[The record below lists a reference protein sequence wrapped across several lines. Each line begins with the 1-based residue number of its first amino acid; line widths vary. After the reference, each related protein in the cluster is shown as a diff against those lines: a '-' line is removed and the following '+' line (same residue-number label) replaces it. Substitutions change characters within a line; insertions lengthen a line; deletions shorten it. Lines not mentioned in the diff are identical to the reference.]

1 MRGMFMNQSSA
12 KMLRVFII
20 YVLLPFAIIKIVYAV
35 VTFLFLQ
42 KDDVVK
48 PKRESL
54 SYHYSMDLGYKVLS
68 TLTKKPVVQQIEA
81 TNRIKDIKLK
91 GTYLDGDQSFI
102 VVADQLGTTFL
113 YKGDRYVGYVLKAI
127 YDGRAIFEKNG
138 KNYDLVIEE
147 DDGNKHSSGR
157 AGNFVS
163 GGNASTAG
171 GNSEDSFAPVTV
183 TRDEIDSYIR
193 NPNKI
198 WRNIRI
204 QEIRRNG
211 QIDGFRVNY
220 VKKGSFFDQ
229 SGLKSGDII
238 KAIDGSEIRSL
249 SDVMRYYN
257 DIKNLDGLSLT
268 VLRGGNEVELEF
280 NIN

>member
-1 MRGMFMNQSSA
+1 MNQISA
-12 KMLRVFII
+12 KILKIVVI
-20 YVLLPFAIIKIVYAV
+20 YVLLPFAVVKIAYTI

-48 PKRESL
+48 PKIEKL
-54 SYHYSMDLGYKVLS
+54 SYHYSMDLGSKILS
-68 TLTKKPVVQQIEA
+68 FKSKQPVVQQIEA
-81 TNRIKDIKLK
+81 TNRIKDINLK
-91 GTYLDGDQSFI
+91 GTYLDGKQSFI
-102 VVADQLGTTFL
+102 VIEDQLGTTFL
-113 YKGDRYVGYVLKAI
+113 YKGDRYVGYVLKEI

-138 KNYDLVIEE
+138 KNYDIVIDE
-147 DDGNKHSSGR
+147 DDNAKNIHKVTSGAI
-157 AGNFVS
+157 AGD
-163 GGNASTAG
+163 G
-171 GNSEDSFAPVTV
+171 DSFMNSGSREPYEPVVV
-183 TRDEIDSYIR
+183 TRDEIDSYIK

-204 QEIRRNG
+204 QEIRKNG

-238 KAIDGSEIRSL
+238 KAIDGNEIKSL
-249 SDVMRYYN
+249 SDVMKYYN

>member
-20 YVLLPFAIIKIVYAV
+20 YVLLPFAIVKIAYAV

-102 VVADQLGTTFL
+102 VVEDQLGTTFL
-113 YKGDRYVGYVLKAI
+113 YKGDRYVGYVLKEI

-147 DDGNKHSSGR
+147 DNGKNHPSGR
-157 AGNFVS
+157 TGNFVS
-163 GGNASTAG
+163 GGNTATAG
-171 GNSEDSFAPVTV
+171 GKSGESFEPVTV
-183 TRDEIDSYIR
+183 TRDEIDSYIK

>member
-1 MRGMFMNQSSA
+1 MNQSSA
-12 KMLRVFII
+12 KLLRVFII
-20 YVLLPFAIIKIVYAV
+20 YVLLPFAVVKTAYATV
-35 VTFLFLQ
+35 SFLFLK
-42 KDDVVK
+42 KDDVTV

-54 SYHYSMDLGYKVLS
+54 SYHYSMDLGYKVVS
-68 TLTKKPVVQQIEA
+68 TKTKERPVVQQIEA

-102 VVADQLGTTFL
+102 VIEDHLGTTFL
-113 YKGDRYVGYVLKAI
+113 YKGDRYVGYILKEI
-127 YDGRAIFEKNG
+127 YDGRAIFDKNG
-138 KNYDLVIEE
+138 KNYDVVIEE
-147 DDGNKHSSGR
+147 EDGKQGAASHAPGI
-157 AGNFVS
+157 VS
-163 GGNASTAG
+163 GGNSAA
-171 GNSEDSFAPVTV
+171 NDNAREPFEPVVV
-183 TRDEIDSYIR
+183 TRDEIDSYIK

-229 SGLKSGDII
+229 SGLRSGDII

-249 SDVMRYYN
+249 SDVMKYYN

>member
-1 MRGMFMNQSSA
+1 MFMNQSSA
-12 KMLRVFII
+12 KILRVFII
-20 YVLLPFAIIKIVYAV
+20 FILLPFAIVKIAYAV
-35 VTFLFLQ
+35 LTLLFLQ
-42 KDDVVK
+42 KDNVVK
-48 PKRESL
+48 PKRGSL
-54 SYHYSMDLGYKVLS
+54 SYHFSMNIGHKILPTV
-68 TLTKKPVVQQIEA
+68 TKQPVVQQIEA

-91 GTYLDGDQSFI
+91 GTYLEGDQSFI
-102 VVADQLGTTFL
+102 VVEDQLGTTFL
-113 YKGDRYVGYVLKAI
+113 YKGDRYVGYMLKAI

-147 DDGNKHSSGR
+147 DNGKQHTSGR
-157 AGNFVS
+157 TGNVVAGENTATPGSNS
-163 GGNASTAG
+163 G
-171 GNSEDSFAPVTV
+171 ESFEPVTV
-183 TRDEIDSYIR
+183 TRDEIDSYIK

-229 SGLKSGDII
+229 SGLKSGDVI

-257 DIKNLDGLSLT
+257 NIKNLDGLSLT

>member
-1 MRGMFMNQSSA
+1 MFMNQSSA

-20 YVLLPFAIIKIVYAV
+20 YVLLPFAIVKIAYAV

-68 TLTKKPVVQQIEA
+68 TLTGKPVVQQIEA

-91 GTYLDGDQSFI
+91 GTYLDGAQSFI
-102 VVADQLGTTFL
+102 VVEDQLGTTFL
-113 YKGDRYVGYVLKAI
+113 YKGDRYVGYVLKEI

-147 DDGNKHSSGR
+147 DNGKKHPSGH

-163 GGNASTAG
+163 GGNKATAG
-171 GNSEDSFAPVTV
+171 GNSGESFEPVTV
-183 TRDEIDSYIR
+183 TRDEIDSYIK

>member
-1 MRGMFMNQSSA
+1 MNQSSA

-20 YVLLPFAIIKIVYAV
+20 YVLLPFAIVKIAYAV

-102 VVADQLGTTFL
+102 VVEDQLGTTFL

-147 DDGNKHSSGR
+147 DDGKKHSSGR

>member
-1 MRGMFMNQSSA
+1 
-12 KMLRVFII
+12 
-20 YVLLPFAIIKIVYAV
+20 
-35 VTFLFLQ
+35 
-42 KDDVVK
+42 
-48 PKRESL
+48 
-54 SYHYSMDLGYKVLS
+54 MDLGSKILS
-68 TLTKKPVVQQIEA
+68 FKSKQPVVQQIEA

-91 GTYLDGDQSFI
+91 GTYLDGKQSFI
-102 VVADQLGTTFL
+102 VVEDQLGTTFL
-113 YKGDRYVGYVLKAI
+113 YKGDRYVGYVLKEI

-138 KNYDLVIEE
+138 KNYDIVIDE
-147 DDGNKHSSGR
+147 DEGTKNVHKVTSGTT
-157 AGNFVS
+157 AASDDAFMNS
-163 GGNASTAG
+163 GGR
-171 GNSEDSFAPVTV
+171 EPYEPVVV
-183 TRDEIDSYIR
+183 TRDEIDSYIK

-204 QEIRRNG
+204 QEIRKNG
-211 QIDGFRVNY
+211 QINGFRVNY

-238 KAIDGSEIRSL
+238 KAIDGNEIKSL
-249 SDVMRYYN
+249 SDVMKYYN